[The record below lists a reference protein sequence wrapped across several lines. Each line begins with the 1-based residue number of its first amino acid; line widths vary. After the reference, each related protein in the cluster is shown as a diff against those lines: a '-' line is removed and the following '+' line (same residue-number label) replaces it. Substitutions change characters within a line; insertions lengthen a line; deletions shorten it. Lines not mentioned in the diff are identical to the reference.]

1 MPRSHNSQQKV
12 ETGTRLPLTTH
23 TPMPS
28 LLPYISL
35 LQEHQYP
42 WTIKFP
48 SKWEIHQKAANWLE
62 SLSNQIYD
70 SCSQF
75 PPFIILNNHW
85 HWSHVLYS
93 LRPMASSLSCPT
105 EGNAGFGNWWAPQLT
120 AKSLFKSH
128 LEMERS
134 LFKCFSLKCFLH
146 LLLTLWHHQNSW
158 LVNLWPWVECT
169 LNLNSK
175 PLGLL
180 DFLLQETKTCDS
192 PRLVANHWRQSSAQ
206 NVLARFPLLYSM
218 QDPAPVEPP
227 VWSLT
232 WRFQNSLSQR
242 SVRAYL
248 VALSCCVLFSPCTS
262 WWVHMSG
269 FTSLSPR
276 VLIKMDRTPTPKS

>member
-1 MPRSHNSQQKV
+1 MVRISQIRKDDAFRKQQGQDLNSSTSDPNNL
-12 ETGTRLPLTTH
+12 TGSKGDICDQITHLEMVKAQSGSTTCPDHTAHSRKWRLEPGCLLPH

-28 LLPYISL
+28 LRPYISL

-62 SLSNQIYD
+62 SPSNRIYD

-75 PPFIILNNHW
+75 PPFIILNNRR

-93 LRPMASSLSCPT
+93 FRPSASSLSCPT

-134 LFKCFSLKCFLH
+134 SFKRFSLKCFLH

-192 PRLVANHWRQSSAQ
+192 PQLVASHWRQSSAQ
-206 NVLARFPLLYSM
+206 NVLPPFPLLHSM
-218 QDPAPVEPP
+218 QDPAPV
-227 VWSLT
+227 
-232 WRFQNSLSQR
+232 
-242 SVRAYL
+242 
-248 VALSCCVLFSPCTS
+248 
-262 WWVHMSG
+262 
-269 FTSLSPR
+269 
-276 VLIKMDRTPTPKS
+276 